1 MLSDVSRTLETALH
15 GIVTLQAHLPVTTSV
30 LLGVAA
36 LGAATLPGISVLTQ
50 HVNTMAHEGAHAAI
64 GLATGSRVKG
74 VTLRG
79 NGEGRTSLRGRQGA
93 GYLLAGIVGYLGP
106 SAFGL
111 GAAGLIRAGH
121 IIAVL
126 WAALLALACL
136 AVMVR
141 RNGFGLAAVLVTGV
155 GVFLLARYAPLGAEI
170 AVAYGIAWFL
180 LVSGLRVVLQHGRH
194 ASDAVVLRELTR
206 LPGWVWATL
215 WLTGS
220 AAALLLG
227 GRWLV

>member
-1 MLSDVSRTLETALH
+1 MLGDVSRTLQGALH
-15 GIVTLQAHLPVTTSV
+15 EFVALQAHLPVGSSV

-36 LGAATLPGISVLTQ
+36 LGAATLPGISLVTQ
-50 HVNTMAHEGAHAAI
+50 HFNTMAHEGAHAAM
-64 GLATGSRVKG
+64 GSATGRRITSVAM
-74 VTLRG
+74 RG
-79 NGEGRTSLRGRQGA
+79 NGEGRTSMTKPEGA
-93 GYLLAGIVGYLGP
+93 GFLLAGIVGYLGP

-111 GAAGLIRAGH
+111 GAAWMIQAGH
-121 IIAVL
+121 VVAVL
-126 WAALLALACL
+126 WVFLLALACL

-141 RNGFGLAAVLVTGV
+141 RNGFGLATVLVTGIV
-155 GVFLLARYAPLGAEI
+155 IFLVARYAPLGAQI

-206 LPGWVWATL
+206 LPRSVWAGL
-215 WLTGS
+215 WLIGS

-227 GRWLV
+227 GHWLV